1 MSLFFALWPPRETAR
16 ALAAWAEEVRKDAGG
31 RATAEGNIHLT
42 LAFLGRA
49 DACKASAAAEC
60 VSVSPFALDID
71 TAKYWKH
78 NKIVWVGPSTLPG
91 KLSRLVER
99 LHPALKDAGFLLEE
113 RPFAAHV
120 TLLRKAAAPR
130 SIPPLPSLSWPVSEF
145 TLVRSTPTGTGSRY
159 DVLDR
164 YNLKAGG

>member
-1 MSLFFALWPPRETAR
+1 VSLFFALWPPRETAR
-16 ALAAWAEEVRKDAGG
+16 ALAAWAEEVRRDAGG
-31 RATAEGNIHLT
+31 RATAEPNIHLT
-42 LAFLGRA
+42 LAFLGKA
-49 DACKASAAAEC
+49 DPAQASAAAER
-60 VSVSPFALDID
+60 VSVAPFALDID

-91 KLSRLVER
+91 KLSQLVER
-99 LHPALKDAGFLLEE
+99 LHAALKDAGFVLEE

-130 SIPPLPSLSWPVSEF
+130 SLPPLPPLSWPATEF
-145 TLVRSTPTGTGSRY
+145 TLVRSTSTGTGSRY
-159 DVLDR
+159 DVLTR